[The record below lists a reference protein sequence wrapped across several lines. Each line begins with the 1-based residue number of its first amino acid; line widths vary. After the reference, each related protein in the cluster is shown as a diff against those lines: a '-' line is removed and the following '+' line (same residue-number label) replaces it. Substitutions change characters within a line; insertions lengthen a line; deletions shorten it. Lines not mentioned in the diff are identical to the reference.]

1 MWLVIKIIIGIGIT
15 LIGGRTGLR
24 ALLYISVALIAGY
37 ASVAMNKSFHSK
49 LSIALQTFISPTN
62 AAIISAVSL
71 TAIPLLITVYC
82 GRKLVVK
89 LQISES
95 MPPMTNSILGS
106 GLALTVYLIALQ
118 LF

>member
-1 MWLVIKIIIGIGIT
+1 MWLVIKIIIGIAVAI
-15 LIGGRTGLR
+15 IGGSIGLR
-24 ALLYISVALIAGY
+24 ALLYIFVALIAGY
-37 ASVAMNKSFHSK
+37 ASVAMNKSFHIK
-49 LSIALQTFISPTN
+49 LRQSLQIFASPTN

-82 GRKLVVK
+82 GRKLVAK

-95 MPPMTNSILGS
+95 MPPMINSILGS
-106 GLALTVYLIALQ
+106 GFALTVYLIALQ